1 MGRMIRFFTILF
13 LLSVSCLAQVK
24 MFYLTN
30 LNANV
35 QEQINARA
43 TIIGTNLLSA
53 DLLYDGA
60 STNELEFDD
69 FLRIDLDG
77 TDTSI
82 GGVASLYLDGGIT
95 TLRGVTN
102 LQVITPAVM
111 AGTATTGQFLK
122 LTDDADGSVE
132 FATPSVLGF
141 AYDASK
147 NNILLG
153 DENEIVDTNSN
164 TINVTLLGA
173 GGSQPNRIGTSTHTI
188 AGFVA
193 SGTVV
198 ARRTYYVTGST
209 GQVTYNAVAYNPGDT
224 FTGVYG
230 TKTFSATGNSGVK
243 DNTSRQADSGYVNG
257 TAYVASIL
265 GGYDHLNNQIAGTIG
280 GGGHNELRAAGN
292 HATIVGG
299 SYNLQ
304 KAGLYSF
311 IGGGT
316 QNQQSQDFGVIVGGW
331 GNWITSDNVS
341 GADESAIV
349 VGQENQIQD
358 AGWGFIGTGLNQR
371 ILNPN
376 NTGGMNYNTL
386 LNGTGSTINGGTHQF
401 GSGLNLTFWGD
412 SSAYNSLWG
421 ANNSVGGSSAYNL
434 HMGSQNVSTNSPR
447 VLSVGTINT
456 ITNSTMA
463 VNLGDNSTVSLASYA
478 YNLGNANTINGTTYT
493 YLLGRQL
500 SSADLASPSANAD
513 YATAFGWQAVI
524 RSYGQRVESNGNE
537 STVNIQRS
545 RYILK
550 RRSAMTTGV
559 DVQLRLDGSSEFP
572 YVPTNSVWTV
582 TSSITAVQSDG
593 VKYGSWTLT
602 FAVRD
607 SGGTLSLL
615 GSPSSVVVH
624 DGHSTTWT
632 IAPAIR
638 SDATYRGIV
647 LNARGLTGETVT
659 WGASLDAMELNG
671 AW

>member
-1 MGRMIRFFTILF
+1 MIRFFTILF
-13 LLSVSCLAQVK
+13 LLSVSCLGQVK

-53 DLLYDGA
+53 NLLYDGA
-60 STNELEFDD
+60 STNEMEFDD
-69 FLRIDLDG
+69 FSRINLDA
-77 TDTSI
+77 TDGQFT
-82 GGVASLYLDGGIT
+82 GVATLYLDGGVT

-102 LQVITPAVM
+102 LQVITPAVT
-111 AGTATTGQFLK
+111 AGTATTGQYLK
-122 LTDDADGSVE
+122 LTDDAEGAVE
-132 FATPSVLGF
+132 FDTLTLPGFTFDSARNNIVLGDDN
-141 AYDASK
+141 A
-147 NNILLG
+147 
-153 DENEIVDTNSN
+153 IVDTDVGTAS
-164 TINVTLLGA
+164 VTLLGA

-209 GQVTYNAVAYNPGDT
+209 GQVTYNAVAYNPGQT
-224 FTGVYG
+224 FVGVYG
-230 TKTFSATGNSGVK
+230 VKTFSATGNSGVK

-265 GGYDHLNNQIAGTIG
+265 GGYDHLNNQIAGTIA

-376 NTGGMNYNTL
+376 NTAGMSYNTL
-386 LNGTGSTINGGTHQF
+386 LNGTGSTVNGGTHQF

-421 ANNSVGGSSAYNL
+421 ANTTVGGTSAYNL
-434 HMGSQNVSTNSPR
+434 LMGSQTVSTNSPR

-463 VNLGDNSTVSLASYA
+463 VNLGDNSTLADSSYV
-478 YNLGNANTINGTTYT
+478 YNLGNANTTSGTTYT
-493 YLLGRQL
+493 YLFGRQL
-500 SSADLASPSANAD
+500 SSADLVSPAANAD
-513 YATAFGWQAVI
+513 YATAFGWQGVI

-545 RYILK
+545 RYIIK
-550 RRSAMTTGV
+550 RRSAMTTGS
-559 DVQLRLDGSSEFP
+559 DVQLRLDGSTEFI
-572 YVPTNSVWTV
+572 YVPTNSVWTITASV
-582 TSSITAVQSDG
+582 TAVQSTG
-593 VKYGSWTLT
+593 AKYGSWTLA

-615 GSPSSVVVH
+615 GSPSSVVVF
-624 DGHSTTWT
+624 DGHSATWT

>member
-1 MGRMIRFFTILF
+1 MRFTILILLFTF
-13 LLSVSCLAQVK
+13 LLRLSAQVNQAHLK
-24 MFYLTN
+24 GTT
-30 LNANV
+30 ANV
-35 QEQINARA
+35 QTQISARA
-43 TIIGTNLLSA
+43 MLIGTNVLSA
-53 DLLYDGA
+53 NLLYDGA
-60 STNELEFDD
+60 STNDIEFDD
-69 FLRIDLDG
+69 IARLTLDS
-77 TDTSI
+77 TDSQFT
-82 GGVASLYLDGGIT
+82 GVASLYLDGGIT

-102 LQVITPAVM
+102 LQVITPAVT
-111 AGTATTGQFLK
+111 AGTATTGQYLK
-122 LTDDADGSVE
+122 LTDDVEGAVE
-132 FATPSVLGF
+132 FDTLTLSGF
-141 AYDASK
+141 TFDSAR
-147 NNILLG
+147 NNITLG
-153 DENEIVDTNSN
+153 DDNAIVDTDAGTAS
-164 TINVTLLGA
+164 VTLLGA

-193 SGTVV
+193 SGTIV

-209 GQVTYNAVAYNPGDT
+209 GQVTYNAVAYNPGQT
-224 FTGVYG
+224 FVGVYG

-265 GGYDHLNNQIAGTIG
+265 GGYDHLNNQIAGTIA

-292 HATIVGG
+292 HAIIVGG
-299 SYNLQ
+299 SYNVQ

-316 QNQQSQDFGVIVGGW
+316 QNQQSQDFGVIAGGW

-371 ILNPN
+371 IVNQN
-376 NTGGMNYNTL
+376 NTAGMNYNTL

-447 VLSVGTINT
+447 ILSVGTINT
-456 ITNSTMA
+456 ITNTTMG
-463 VNLGDNSTVSLASYA
+463 VNLGDNSTLRDASYA

-524 RSYGQRVESNGNE
+524 RTYGQRVESNGNE

-559 DVQLRLDGSSEFP
+559 DVQLRLDGSVEFL

-607 SGGTLSLL
+607 TGDTLSLL